1 MKDEVLLLPVLT
13 LRDTIVF
20 PQVVIPLFV
29 GREKSVNALNHATQ
43 NNDCKIL
50 LVTQVD
56 GAVDNPVLDDLY
68 KVGIVADVM
77 QLLKLPDGIM
87 KVLIKGKYRA
97 QIINFVEGD
106 SFLQA
111 EVNVINNE
119 NDVVISDDVEALR
132 RSVLNEFDIWSKLSK
147 KIQSETLSSI
157 YEIKDLSDL
166 ADTIV
171 SHLSIR
177 VSDKQKIL
185 ETFNVIER
193 LEQIYSF
200 IKLEISILNAQKKI
214 DNRVKSQVE
223 TNHRVYYL
231 NEQLKAIQKELEDS
245 EGVCCE
251 IDSASE
257 IEKRIRNTLLSDE
270 AKERAMNDLK
280 RYKKMNF
287 MSPEANIISSYL
299 YWLLDLPWGKY
310 KNSRINMDNS
320 LKILNSNHYG
330 MDKIKERILEFL
342 AVLKRI
348 KKPQGPIL
356 CFVGPPGVGK
366 TSLAK
371 SIAEATGREFVRM
384 SLGGVYDESEIRGHR
399 RTYVGAMPG
408 RIIKQ
413 IKQAKSC
420 NPLFLLDEIDKV
432 GSDYRGD
439 PTAALLEVLDPEHNK
454 HFVDNYIEVEFDL
467 SNVMF
472 IATANSLNLHK
483 PLLDRMEIIQ
493 LSGYTEEEKLKI
505 ARAHLIPRLYKDNGL
520 QEKEWS
526 ISDNA
531 IYNLIRFYTRESGVR
546 TLKRELAS
554 LMRKAVKEIL
564 MNKEIKNIHI
574 DNNLEEYMGVQKYT
588 FGLVEK
594 NDMIGMVTGLAYTES
609 GGDILTIESVLMPG
623 KGNIKFT
630 GKLGE
635 VMQESV
641 KAAYSYVRSRCLE
654 FGIKSK
660 KFQVNDIHLH
670 VPEGAIPKDGP
681 SAGIAMCT
689 SIVSLMTGI
698 AVKKTVAM
706 TGEITLRGSVL
717 AIGGL
722 KEKLLAAL
730 RSGIT
735 SVIIPLQNK
744 KDMIEMP
751 DNVKQGMKFIF
762 VSTVDEVIH
771 NALVRSVNPL
781 HKDDVF
787 IDNKILNTDEED
799 CTILN

>member
-1 MKDEVLLLPVLT
+1 MKSEILLPVLT

-29 GREKSVNALNHATQ
+29 GREKSISALKYATQ

-50 LVTQVD
+50 LVTQID
-56 GAVDNPVLDDLY
+56 GAVDQPSLTDLY

-87 KVLIKGKYRA
+87 KVLIKGRYRA
-97 QIINFVEGD
+97 QVVNFIEGD

-111 EVNVINNE
+111 EVNVVNSDNNIVIN
-119 NDVVISDDVEALR
+119 DDVEALK
-132 RSVLNEFDIWSKLSK
+132 RSVLNEFDVWSKLSK
-147 KIQSETLSSI
+147 KVQSEALSSI
-157 YEIKDLSDL
+157 YEIKELSDL
-166 ADTIV
+166 ADVIA
-171 SHLSIR
+171 SHLNIR

-185 ETFNVIER
+185 EAFDVIER

-200 IKLEISILNAQKKI
+200 IKLEINILNAQKKI
-214 DNRVKSQVE
+214 DNRVKLQVE
-223 TNHRVYYL
+223 TNHKVYYL

-245 EGVCCE
+245 EGAYCD

-257 IEKRIRNTLLSDE
+257 IEKRINNTLLSKE
-270 AKERAMNDLK
+270 AKERALNDLK

-320 LKILNSNHYG
+320 LKILNNNHYG
-330 MDKIKERILEFL
+330 MDKIKERVLEFL

-366 TSLAK
+366 TSLAR

-384 SLGGVYDESEIRGHR
+384 SLGGVHDESEIRGHR
-399 RTYVGAMPG
+399 RTYIGAMPG
-408 RIIKQ
+408 KIIKQ
-413 IKQAKSC
+413 MKQAKSC

-505 ARAHLIPRLYKDNGL
+505 ARAHLIPKLYKDHGL

-526 ISDNA
+526 ISDDA
-531 IYNLIRFYTRESGVR
+531 IYSLIRFYTKESGVR
-546 TLKRELAS
+546 NLKRELS
-554 LMRKAVKEIL
+554 NLMRKVVKEIL
-564 MNKEIKNIHI
+564 MNKEIKNVHI
-574 DNNLEEYMGVQKYT
+574 NHNNIEKYMGVPKYT
-588 FGLVEK
+588 FGIVEK
-594 NDMIGMVTGLAYTES
+594 DDMVGVATGLAYTDT

-623 KGNIKFT
+623 KGGIKFT

-641 KAAYSYVRSRCLE
+641 KASYSYIRSRCLE
-654 FGIKSK
+654 FGIQSK
-660 KFQVNDIHLH
+660 KFQVSDIHLH

-706 TGEITLRGSVL
+706 TGEVTLRGRVL

-722 KEKLLAAL
+722 REKLLAAL
-730 RSGIT
+730 RGGIT
-735 SVIIPLQNK
+735 TVIIPIQNK
-744 KDMIEMP
+744 KDMIEIP

-762 VSTVDEVIH
+762 VSTVDEVIN
-771 NALVRSVNPL
+771 NALVRPVNHL
-781 HKDDVF
+781 SKNDTF
-787 IDNKILNTDEED
+787 INNKMINTDEED